1 MSLSDVGIVRPI
13 DRAQGAF
20 APDAALEFFSH
31 LAWKRFFDRV
41 GATSQKEGAGEGKSD
56 GKGLQARRILNKVMS
71 DK

>member
-1 MSLSDVGIVRPI
+1 MSLLDVGIVRPI

-31 LAWKRFFDRV
+31 LARKRFFDRV
-41 GATSQKEGAGEGKSD
+41 GATSQKKGAGEGKSD

>member
-1 MSLSDVGIVRPI
+1 MSLLDVGIVRPI

-31 LAWKRFFDRV
+31 LARKRFFDRV
-41 GATSQKEGAGEGKSD
+41 GATSQKEGAREGKND
-56 GKGLQARRILNKVMS
+56 GEGLQAQRILKKVTS